1 MARKPKPRL
10 YVSALRPTCPPVQH
24 GVAVSERDRWTFV
37 RLHAAGLSYAAISRL
52 PFIGRCARTV
62 RAICKRWATAHT
74 VQRRPTGG
82 RANCPPILDVCGGIQ
97 RQAQCALECWELR
110 SKPLHDS
117 GGRFLLHAGARAGAA
132 RNAPGTAPRVPLNT
146 TKSC

>member
-10 YVSALRPTCPPVQH
+10 YVSALRPTGQPVQR

-62 RAICKRWATAHT
+62 RAICRRWATAHT

-82 RANCPPILDVCGGIQ
+82 RANCPPILD
-97 RQAQCALECWELR
+97 APALLYLR
-110 SKPLHDS
+110 VRHL
-117 GGRFLLHAGARAGAA
+117 AR
-132 RNAPGTAPRVPLNT
+132 
-146 TKSC
+146 